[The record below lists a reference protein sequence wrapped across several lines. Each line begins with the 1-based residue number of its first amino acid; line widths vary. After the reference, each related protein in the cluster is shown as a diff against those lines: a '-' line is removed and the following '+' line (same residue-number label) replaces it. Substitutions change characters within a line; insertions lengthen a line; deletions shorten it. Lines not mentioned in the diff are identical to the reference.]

1 MSPIIIDESSDS
13 STPIEI
19 SMHSNFAMLS
29 LVCFL
34 CPALLVCFGVH
45 IHFHLAHVASLHCN
59 QTCHEIPGI
68 VCLRNG
74 SQKACSDIPHGYTD
88 LCIHFWL
95 ASFLHALWLVIFL
108 QNLSRNAT
116 NKYHLCFA
124 FQKIEKAMSDSS
136 VYRIYAVASS
146 KRETKGCYS
155 QRDGN
160 NLTYSLRL
168 KVCKYICDRSN

>member
-1 MSPIIIDESSDS
+1 
-13 STPIEI
+13 
-19 SMHSNFAMLS
+19 MHSNFAMLS

-124 FQKIEKAMSDSS
+124 FQKIEKGYVWFVCLSYLCCCVIKKRNERVLLSEGWKQFDIFTEIESLQ
-136 VYRIYAVASS
+136 IY
-146 KRETKGCYS
+146 
-155 QRDGN
+155 
-160 NLTYSLRL
+160 LRSIKL
-168 KVCKYICDRSN
+168 KQCKNGVE